1 MAGEEG
7 LLVEL
12 EVLLIRVEETIEPGK
27 KLLGAVV
34 GVEDDGNAVGGSNA
48 ADVVGSGDTTGNGGL
63 LAVIADT
70 LRDIS
75 GLLGAVDP
83 DARRDRFRLTLPAK

>member
-7 LLVEL
+7 LAVEL
-12 EVLLIRVEETIEPGK
+12 EVALILVEEAIEPREE
-27 KLLGAVV
+27 LLGAVV
-34 GVEDDGNAVGGSNA
+34 GVKDNRDTVGGSKA
-48 ADVVGSGDTTGNGGL
+48 TDVVGSSDTTGNGDL